1 MKDYILLLPLIYL
14 FHDFEEIIGF
24 GWFFRNNPEVFVKY
38 PRLTAAYRDF
48 TDVGMAVGVF
58 EQLILFFG
66 GLSVLAYYF
75 PNRVLYGAWY
85 GMLLGL
91 TAHFVVHIGICVY
104 IRKYVPSLITSV
116 ICLPIGIL
124 MLVKTAGLMTF
135 DTVTVISAAVTI
147 PAMMLNMKLGHI
159 MMFRIGK
166 RITGG

>member
-24 GWFFRNNPEVFVKY
+24 GWFFRKNPEVFTKY
-38 PRLTAAYRDF
+38 PRLTSAYRGF
-48 TDVGMAVGVF
+48 NDVGMAVGVF

-66 GLSVLAYYF
+66 GLSILAYYF

-85 GMLLGL
+85 AMLLGL
-91 TAHFVVHIGICVY
+91 TAHFIVHIGICVY

-124 MLVKTAGLMTF
+124 MLAKTAALMTF
-135 DTVTVISAAVTI
+135 DTLTVISAAVTV
-147 PAMMLNMKLGHI
+147 PAMMLNMKLDHI
-159 MMFRIGK
+159 GMFAVGK
-166 RITGG
+166 KLSR